1 MPFEQKHTLTLV
13 LYCYWIFSRVVFVLH
28 FFFKFSF
35 IFFYFFCST
44 NPIRFIHFMIIFSL
58 KSANLGQKRKRTRI
72 EIDQFPFD
80 QINAYN
86 ISPQHGRKFL
96 QIFFIF

>member
-1 MPFEQKHTLTLV
+1 
-13 LYCYWIFSRVVFVLH
+13 
-28 FFFKFSF
+28 
-35 IFFYFFCST
+35 
-44 NPIRFIHFMIIFSL
+44 MIIFSL

-96 QIFFIF
+96 QIFFIFWLYCSIWVILFGSWDFFIGGGGFLSRWSL